1 MPNNVDSKIF
11 DYIFSKAK
19 SLEKATSALTL
30 FAGASLMAGG
40 SLVAIYILNRKV
52 KDLYKEIQILK
63 EKE

>member
-1 MPNNVDSKIF
+1 MPNNIDSKIF

-30 FAGASLMAGG
+30 FAGGT
-40 SLVAIYILNRKV
+40 LVAIYILNRKI

>member
-11 DYIFSKAK
+11 DYIFFKAK

-30 FAGASLMAGG
+30 FAGASLM
-40 SLVAIYILNRKV
+40 AIYILNRKV

>member
-30 FAGASLMAGG
+30 FAGASLMA
-40 SLVAIYILNRKV
+40 IYILNRKV

>member
-1 MPNNVDSKIF
+1 MPNNVDSRIF

-30 FAGASLMAGG
+30 FAGG